1 MKLCP
6 ECRKP
11 AEGRI
16 VCAFCGTNLLQYR
29 VKEEPKAPE
38 KPKRNLMAVARALA
52 PFEVEKNPDGV
63 TYTIVGFKGGV
74 TSVVIP
80 EIVTAIANKAFYS
93 CTSLTSVTI
102 PESVKSIGDLA
113 FSHCTSLTSVTIPEG
128 AESIGDGAFYN
139 CTSLTSVTIPE
150 SMKSIGDYAFHGCTA
165 LENIE
170 APERF
175 LGCFVNLS

>member
-102 PESVKSIGDLA
+102 PESVKSIGIWA
-113 FSHCTSLTSVTIPEG
+113 FS
-128 AESIGDGAFYN
+128 Y